1 VLLLR
6 NTFKISAKK
15 NMFQPVSLFIGLRYS
30 RSSKGNAFI
39 SFISFFSIAGI
50 AIGLMALFT
59 VSSVMNGFEH
69 NLKSTMLGLI
79 PHVEVQ
85 ADNQSSE
92 AMHHLKADLEKS
104 PYVEHVSLYRHGEAI
119 LQTNKDLHGVLLQ
132 GLYDDNGSL
141 YKITDKIVQ
150 GNWHTVL
157 NQNYHIAISRYLSRK
172 LGVSVGDK
180 LRVIM
185 PNASTYTPLGR
196 MPSQRL
202 FKVAAIYETGS
213 EIDMGLAFTS
223 GASLLRVLKLDKNSA
238 PNLSV
243 SLREPFALEQFV
255 QDSQNILSQH
265 NYTDWRSSQ
274 GTLFAA
280 VAMEKRIM
288 SMLLGLIVLVAVFN
302 IVSALTMMVSEKQGE
317 VAILQ
322 TLGLTPTQVQKV
334 FMVQGLYNG
343 VIGSAIGALLGIV
356 VSLYI
361 NELLAVLGLNLLAG
375 AALPVKFDVLSLMV
389 IVLASI
395 AMSFLATLYPAR
407 KAARVNP
414 AEVLRYE

>member
-1 VLLLR
+1 
-6 NTFKISAKK
+6 
-15 NMFQPVSLFIGLRYS
+15 MFQPVSLFIGLRYS

-59 VSSVMNGFEH
+59 VSSVMNGFESS
-69 NLKSTMLGLI
+69 LKTNMLGLI

-85 ADNQSSE
+85 ANKRTAAQMSS
-92 AMHHLKADLEKS
+92 LKADLEQS
-104 PYVEHVSLYRHGEAI
+104 PYVSTVSLYQHGEAI
-119 LQTNKDLHGVLLQ
+119 LQTNNDLHGVLLQ
-132 GLYDDNGSL
+132 GLYGDDGSL

-150 GNWHTVL
+150 GNWQTVL
-157 NQNYHIAISRYLSRK
+157 NKNYSIAISRYLSRK
-172 LGVSVGDK
+172 LGVGLGDK

-202 FKVAAIYETGS
+202 FKIAAIYETGS

-223 GASLLRVLKLDKNSA
+223 GASLQRVLKLDQNTA
-238 PNLSV
+238 PNLSI
-243 SLREPFALEQFV
+243 SLYEPFALDEFIQA
-255 QDSQNILSQH
+255 SKLILKDH
-265 NYTDWRSSQ
+265 TYTDWRSSQ

-322 TLGLTPTQVQKV
+322 TLGLTPSQVQKV

-343 VIGSAIGALLGIV
+343 VIGTAVGAFLGVLL
-356 VSLYI
+356 SLYI
-361 NELLAVLGLNLLAG
+361 NELLALVGLNLMAG
-375 AALPVKFDVLSLMV
+375 IELPVKFDVPSLIV
-389 IVLASI
+389 IACSSI
-395 AMSFLATLYPAR
+395 AMSFLATVYPAR
-407 KAARVNP
+407 KAAKVKP

>member
-1 VLLLR
+1 
-6 NTFKISAKK
+6 
-15 NMFQPVSLFIGLRYS
+15 MFQPVSLFIGLRYS

-59 VSSVMNGFEH
+59 VSSVMNGFE
-69 NLKSTMLGLI
+69 NSLKNNMLGLI
-79 PHVEVQ
+79 PHVEIKAEEHTATQ
-85 ADNQSSE
+85 MNT
-92 AMHHLKADLEKS
+92 LKTDLEQS
-104 PYVEHVSLYRHGEAI
+104 PYVDHVSLYRHGEAI

-132 GLYDDNGSL
+132 GLYNDSGSL
-141 YKITDKIVQ
+141 YKVTDKIVQ
-150 GNWHTVL
+150 GDWKTVL
-157 NQNYHIAISRYLSRK
+157 NKNYNIAISRYLSRK

-196 MPSQRL
+196 VPSQRL

-213 EIDMGLAFTS
+213 EIDMALAFTS
-223 GASLLRVLKLDKNSA
+223 GASLQRVLKLDKNTA

-243 SLREPFALEQFV
+243 SLHEPFELDEFIEA
-255 QDSQNILSQH
+255 SQRILNDH
-265 NYTDWRSSQ
+265 NYSDWRSTQ

-288 SMLLGLIVLVAVFN
+288 SMLLALIVLVAVFN

-322 TLGLTPTQVQKV
+322 TLGLTPSQVQKV

-343 VIGSAIGALLGIV
+343 VIGTAIGAFLGVIL
-356 VSLYI
+356 SLYI
-361 NELLAVLGLNLLAG
+361 NELLALVGLNLLAG
-375 AALPVKFDVLSLMV
+375 IELPVKFDTLSLV
-389 IVLASI
+389 IIAFASI

-407 KAARVNP
+407 KAAKVKP

>member
-1 VLLLR
+1 
-6 NTFKISAKK
+6 
-15 NMFQPVSLFIGLRYS
+15 MFQPVSLFIGLRYS
-30 RSSKGNAFI
+30 RAAKGNAFI

-69 NLKSTMLGLI
+69 SLKTNMLGLI

-85 ADNQSSE
+85 ADNHTNAS
-92 AMHHLKADLEKS
+92 MHSLKTDLEKS
-104 PYVEHVSLYRHGEAI
+104 PFVEHVSLYRHGEAI

-141 YKITDKIVQ
+141 YKITDKVVQ

-157 NQNYHIAISRYLSRK
+157 NKRYHIAISRYLSRK
-172 LGVSVGDK
+172 LEVGVGDK

-243 SLREPFALEQFV
+243 SLYEPFALEQFISH
-255 QDSQNILSQH
+255 SQPLLKPH

-322 TLGLTPTQVQKV
+322 TLGLTPAQVQKV

-343 VIGSAIGALLGIV
+343 VIGTVIGALLGV
-356 VSLYI
+356 LFSLYI
-361 NELLAVLGLNLLAG
+361 NELLALLGLNLLAG
-375 AALPVKFDVLSLMV
+375 AELPVKFDLFSLIMIAV
-389 IVLASI
+389 ASI

>member
-1 VLLLR
+1 
-6 NTFKISAKK
+6 
-15 NMFQPVSLFIGLRYS
+15 MFQPVSLFIGLRYS

-59 VSSVMNGFEH
+59 VSSVMNGFEGS
-69 NLKSTMLGLI
+69 LKTNMLGLI

-85 ADNQSSE
+85 ANKRTAAQMSS
-92 AMHHLKADLEKS
+92 LKADLEQS
-104 PYVEHVSLYRHGEAI
+104 PYVSTVSLYQHGEAI

-132 GLYDDNGSL
+132 GLYGDDGSL

-150 GNWHTVL
+150 GNWQTVL
-157 NQNYHIAISRYLSRK
+157 NKNYSIAISRYLSRK
-172 LGVSVGDK
+172 LGVGLGDK

-202 FKVAAIYETGS
+202 FKIAAIYETGS

-223 GASLLRVLKLDKNSA
+223 GTSLQRVLKLDQNTA
-238 PNLSV
+238 PNLSI
-243 SLREPFALEQFV
+243 SLYEPFALDEFIQA
-255 QDSQNILSQH
+255 SKLILKDH
-265 NYTDWRSSQ
+265 TYTDWRSSQ

-322 TLGLTPTQVQKV
+322 TLGLTPSQVQKV

-343 VIGSAIGALLGIV
+343 VIGTAVGAFLGVLL
-356 VSLYI
+356 SLYI
-361 NELLAVLGLNLLAG
+361 NELLALVGLNLMAG
-375 AALPVKFDVLSLMV
+375 IELPVKFDVPSLFV
-389 IVLASI
+389 IACSSI
-395 AMSFLATLYPAR
+395 AMSFLATVYPAR
-407 KAARVNP
+407 KAAKVKP

>member
-1 VLLLR
+1 
-6 NTFKISAKK
+6 
-15 NMFQPVSLFIGLRYS
+15 MFQPVSLFIGLRYS

-59 VSSVMNGFEH
+59 VSSVMNGFESS
-69 NLKSTMLGLI
+69 LKSNMLGLI
-79 PHVEVQ
+79 PHVEIQ
-85 ADNQSSE
+85 AKDHSKAQMNS
-92 AMHHLKADLEKS
+92 LKPALEQS
-104 PYVEHVSLYRHGEAI
+104 PYVDHVSLYRHGEAI

-132 GLYDDNGSL
+132 GLYDNNGSL

-150 GNWHTVL
+150 GNWQSVL
-157 NQNYHIAISRYLSRK
+157 NNNYNIAISRYLSRK
-172 LGVSVGDK
+172 LGVGLGDK

-202 FKVAAIYETGS
+202 FKIAAIYETGS

-223 GASLLRVLKLDKNSA
+223 GVSLQRVLKLSNNTV

-243 SLREPFALEQFV
+243 SLHEPFALDQFM
-255 QDSQNILSQH
+255 QDSQHIL
-265 NYTDWRSSQ
+265 NDFKLTDWRSSQ

-302 IVSALTMMVSEKQGE
+302 IVSALTMMVSEKQSE

-322 TLGLTPTQVQKV
+322 TLGLTPSQVQTV

-343 VIGSAIGALLGIV
+343 VIGTAVGASLGILL
-356 VSLYI
+356 SLYI
-361 NELLAVLGLNLLAG
+361 NELLALVGLNLLSG
-375 AALPVKFDVLSLMV
+375 ISLPVKFDVVSLSVIAVLSL
-389 IVLASI
+389 

-407 KAARVNP
+407 QAAKVNP

>member
-1 VLLLR
+1 
-6 NTFKISAKK
+6 
-15 NMFQPVSLFIGLRYS
+15 MFQPVSLFIGLRYS

-59 VSSVMNGFEH
+59 VSSVMNGFESS
-69 NLKSTMLGLI
+69 LKSNMLGLI
-79 PHVEVQ
+79 PHVEIQ
-85 ADNQSSE
+85 AKDHSKAQMNS
-92 AMHHLKADLEKS
+92 LKPALEQS
-104 PYVEHVSLYRHGEAI
+104 PYVDHVSLYRHGEAI

-132 GLYDDNGSL
+132 GLYDNNGSL

-150 GNWHTVL
+150 GNWQNVL
-157 NQNYHIAISRYLSRK
+157 NNNYNIAISRYLSRK
-172 LGVSVGDK
+172 LGVGLGDK

-202 FKVAAIYETGS
+202 FKIAAIYETGS

-223 GASLLRVLKLDKNSA
+223 GVSLQRVLKLSNNTV

-243 SLREPFALEQFV
+243 SLHEPFALDQFM
-255 QDSQNILSQH
+255 QDSQHIL
-265 NYTDWRSSQ
+265 NDFKLTDWRSSQ

-302 IVSALTMMVSEKQGE
+302 IVSALTMMVSEKQSE

-322 TLGLTPTQVQKV
+322 TLGLTPSQVQTV

-343 VIGSAIGALLGIV
+343 VIGTAVGASLGILL
-356 VSLYI
+356 SLYI
-361 NELLAVLGLNLLAG
+361 NELLALVGLNLLSG
-375 AALPVKFDVLSLMV
+375 ISLPVKFDVVSLSVIAVLSL
-389 IVLASI
+389 

-407 KAARVNP
+407 QAAKVNP

>member
-1 VLLLR
+1 
-6 NTFKISAKK
+6 
-15 NMFQPVSLFIGLRYS
+15 MFQPVSLFIGLRYS

-59 VSSVMNGFEH
+59 VSSVMNGFESS
-69 NLKSTMLGLI
+69 LKSNMLGLI

-85 ADNQSSE
+85 AKDHSKAQMNS
-92 AMHHLKADLEKS
+92 LKSALEQS
-104 PYVEHVSLYRHGEAI
+104 PYVDHVSLYRHGEAI

-132 GLYDDNGSL
+132 GLYDNNGSL

-150 GNWHTVL
+150 GNWLNVL
-157 NQNYHIAISRYLSRK
+157 NNNYNIAISRYLSRK
-172 LGVSVGDK
+172 LGVGLGDK

-202 FKVAAIYETGS
+202 FKIAAIYETGS

-223 GASLLRVLKLDKNSA
+223 GVSLQRVLKLSNNTV

-243 SLREPFALEQFV
+243 SLHEPFALDQFM
-255 QDSQNILSQH
+255 QDSQHIL
-265 NYTDWRSSQ
+265 NDFKLTDWRSSQ

-302 IVSALTMMVSEKQGE
+302 IVSALTMMVSEKQSE

-322 TLGLTPTQVQKV
+322 TLGLTPSQVQTV

-343 VIGSAIGALLGIV
+343 VIGTAVGAFLGLLL
-356 VSLYI
+356 SLYI
-361 NELLAVLGLNLLAG
+361 NELLALVGLNLLSG
-375 AALPVKFDVLSLMV
+375 ISLPVKFDVVSLSVIAVLSL
-389 IVLASI
+389 

-407 KAARVNP
+407 QAAKVNP

>member
-1 VLLLR
+1 
-6 NTFKISAKK
+6 
-15 NMFQPVSLFIGLRYS
+15 M
-30 RSSKGNAFI
+30 FI

-59 VSSVMNGFEH
+59 VSSVMNGFESS
-69 NLKSTMLGLI
+69 LKTNMLGLI

-85 ADNQSSE
+85 AKQHSKAQMNT
-92 AMHHLKADLEKS
+92 LKADLEQS
-104 PYVEHVSLYRHGEAI
+104 PYVDHVSLYRHGEAI

-132 GLYDDNGSL
+132 GLYDNDGSL
-141 YKITDKIVQ
+141 YKITDKVVQ
-150 GNWHTVL
+150 GNWQSVL
-157 NQNYHIAISRYLSRK
+157 NNNYHIAISRYLSRK
-172 LGVSVGDK
+172 LGVSLGDK

-196 MPSQRL
+196 VPSQRL
-202 FKVAAIYETGS
+202 FKIAAIYETGS

-223 GASLLRVLKLDKNSA
+223 GVSLQRVLKQSSSTP

-243 SLREPFALEQFV
+243 SLHEPFALDEFI
-255 QDSQNILSQH
+255 QDSQLILK
-265 NYTDWRSSQ
+265 NFKYTDWRSSQ

-302 IVSALTMMVSEKQGE
+302 IVSALTMMVSEKQSE

-322 TLGLTPTQVQKV
+322 TLGLTPSQVQTV

-343 VIGSAIGALLGIV
+343 VIGTAVGASLGILF
-356 VSLYI
+356 SLYI
-361 NELLAVLGLNLLAG
+361 NELLALVGLNLLSG
-375 AALPVKFDVLSLMV
+375 ISLPVKFDALSLSV
-389 IVLASI
+389 IALLSL

-407 KAARVNP
+407 QAAKVNP

>member
-1 VLLLR
+1 
-6 NTFKISAKK
+6 
-15 NMFQPVSLFIGLRYS
+15 MFQPVSLFIGLRYS

-59 VSSVMNGFEH
+59 VSSVMNGFESS
-69 NLKSTMLGLI
+69 LKMNMLGLI

-85 ADNQSSE
+85 AEQHSKTQMNT
-92 AMHHLKADLEKS
+92 LKADLEQS
-104 PYVEHVSLYRHGEAI
+104 PYVDHVSLYRHGEAI

-132 GLYDDNGSL
+132 GLYDNDGSL
-141 YKITDKIVQ
+141 YKITDKVVQ
-150 GNWHTVL
+150 GNWQSVL
-157 NQNYHIAISRYLSRK
+157 NNNYHIAISRYLSRK
-172 LGVSVGDK
+172 LGVSLGDK

-196 MPSQRL
+196 VPSQRL
-202 FKVAAIYETGS
+202 FKIAAIYETGS

-223 GASLLRVLKLDKNSA
+223 GVSLQRVLKQSSSTP

-243 SLREPFALEQFV
+243 SLHEPFALDEFI
-255 QDSQNILSQH
+255 QDSQLILK
-265 NYTDWRSSQ
+265 NFKYTDWRSSQ

-302 IVSALTMMVSEKQGE
+302 IVSALTMMVSEKQSE

-322 TLGLTPTQVQKV
+322 TLGLTPSQVQTV

-343 VIGSAIGALLGIV
+343 VIGTAVGASLGILF
-356 VSLYI
+356 SLYI
-361 NELLAVLGLNLLAG
+361 NELLALVGLNLLSG
-375 AALPVKFDVLSLMV
+375 ISLPVKFDALSLSV
-389 IVLASI
+389 IALLSL

-407 KAARVNP
+407 QAAKVNP

>member
-1 VLLLR
+1 
-6 NTFKISAKK
+6 
-15 NMFQPVSLFIGLRYS
+15 MFQPVSLFIGLRYS

-69 NLKSTMLGLI
+69 SLKTNMLGLI
-79 PHVEVQ
+79 PHIEVESGKHKPDEMS
-85 ADNQSSE
+85 A
-92 AMHHLKADLEKS
+92 LKSNLAKS
-104 PYVEHVSLYRHGEAI
+104 PYVEHVNLYRHGEAI

-132 GLYDDNGSL
+132 GLYDNNGAL
-141 YKITDKIVQ
+141 YKVTDKIVQ
-150 GNWHTVL
+150 GNWQTVL
-157 NQNYHIAISRYLSRK
+157 NTNYNIAISRYLSRK
-172 LGVSVGDK
+172 LGIGLGDK

-196 MPSQRL
+196 VPSQRL

-213 EIDMGLAFTS
+213 EIDMALAFTS
-223 GASLLRVLKLDKNSA
+223 GASLQRVLKLNKNVA

-243 SLREPFALEQFV
+243 SLYEPFELDEFTDA
-255 QDSQNILSQH
+255 SQLILKGY
-265 NYTDWRSSQ
+265 NYSDWRSSQ

-288 SMLLGLIVLVAVFN
+288 SMLLALIVLVAVFN

-322 TLGLTPTQVQKV
+322 TLGLTPSQVQKV

-343 VIGSAIGALLGIV
+343 VIGTLIGAFVGVLL
-356 VSLYI
+356 SLYI
-361 NELLAVLGLNLLAG
+361 NELLELVGLNLLAG
-375 AALPVKFDVLSLMV
+375 IELPVKFDVISLA
-389 IVLASI
+389 IIAFASI

-407 KAARVNP
+407 KAAKVKP

>member
-1 VLLLR
+1 
-6 NTFKISAKK
+6 
-15 NMFQPVSLFIGLRYS
+15 MFQPVSLFIGLRYS

-50 AIGLMALFT
+50 AIGLMALFM
-59 VSSVMNGFEH
+59 VSSVMNGFESS
-69 NLKSTMLGLI
+69 LKSNMLGLI
-79 PHVEVQ
+79 PHVEIQ
-85 ADNQSSE
+85 AKDHSKAQMNS
-92 AMHHLKADLEKS
+92 LKSALEQS
-104 PYVEHVSLYRHGEAI
+104 PYVDHVSLYRHGEAI

-132 GLYDDNGSL
+132 GLYDNNGSL

-150 GNWHTVL
+150 GNWQSVL
-157 NQNYHIAISRYLSRK
+157 NNNYNIAISRYLSRK
-172 LGVSVGDK
+172 LGVGLGDK

-202 FKVAAIYETGS
+202 FKIAAIYETGS

-223 GASLLRVLKLDKNSA
+223 GVSLQRVLKLSNNTV

-243 SLREPFALEQFV
+243 SLHEPFALDQFM
-255 QDSQNILSQH
+255 QDSQHIL
-265 NYTDWRSSQ
+265 NDFKLTDWRSSQ

-302 IVSALTMMVSEKQGE
+302 IVSALTMMVSEKQSE

-322 TLGLTPTQVQKV
+322 TLGLTPSQVQTV

-343 VIGSAIGALLGIV
+343 VIGTAVGAFLGLLL
-356 VSLYI
+356 SLYI
-361 NELLAVLGLNLLAG
+361 NELLALVGLNLLSG
-375 AALPVKFDVLSLMV
+375 ISLPVKFDVVSLSVIAVLSL
-389 IVLASI
+389 

-407 KAARVNP
+407 QAAKVNP

>member
-1 VLLLR
+1 
-6 NTFKISAKK
+6 
-15 NMFQPVSLFIGLRYS
+15 MFQPVSLFIGLRYS

-59 VSSVMNGFEH
+59 VSSVMNGFE
-69 NLKSTMLGLI
+69 NSLKTNMLGLI
-79 PHVEVQ
+79 PHVEIQ
-85 ADNQSSE
+85 ANKHTRAQMN
-92 AMHHLKADLEKS
+92 ALKVDLERS
-104 PYVEHVSLYRHGEAI
+104 GYVDHVSLYRHGEAI

-132 GLYDDNGSL
+132 GLYGDNGSL
-141 YKITDKIVQ
+141 YKITDKVVQ
-150 GNWHTVL
+150 GNWQNVL
-157 NQNYHIAISRYLSRK
+157 NDSYSIAISRYLSRK
-172 LGVSVGDK
+172 LGVGMGEK

-196 MPSQRL
+196 VPSQRL
-202 FKVAAIYETGS
+202 FKIAAIYETGS

-223 GASLLRVLKLDKNSA
+223 GASLQRVLKLNKNTA

-243 SLREPFALEQFV
+243 SLHEPFELAQFTK
-255 QDSQNILSQH
+255 DSQLILRDYQVS
-265 NYTDWRSSQ
+265 DWRSSQ

-322 TLGLTPTQVQKV
+322 TLGLTPSQIQKV

-343 VIGSAIGALLGIV
+343 VIGTAIGAFLGVLFSI
-356 VSLYI
+356 YI
-361 NELLAVLGLNLLAG
+361 NELLAAVGLNLLAG
-375 AALPVKFDVLSLMV
+375 AELPVKFDVLSLV
-389 IVLASI
+389 IIALSSI

-407 KAARVNP
+407 KAAKVKP

>member
-1 VLLLR
+1 
-6 NTFKISAKK
+6 
-15 NMFQPVSLFIGLRYS
+15 MFQPVSLFIGLRYS

-59 VSSVMNGFEH
+59 VSSVMNGFESS
-69 NLKSTMLGLI
+69 LKSNMLGLI
-79 PHVEVQ
+79 PHVEIQ
-85 ADNQSSE
+85 AKDHSKAQMNS
-92 AMHHLKADLEKS
+92 LKPALEQS
-104 PYVEHVSLYRHGEAI
+104 PYVDHVSLYRHGEAI

-132 GLYDDNGSL
+132 GLYDNNGSL

-150 GNWHTVL
+150 GNWQSVL
-157 NQNYHIAISRYLSRK
+157 NNNYNIAISRYLSRK
-172 LGVSVGDK
+172 LGVGLGDN

-202 FKVAAIYETGS
+202 FKIAAIYETGS

-223 GASLLRVLKLDKNSA
+223 GVSLQRVLKLSNNTV

-243 SLREPFALEQFV
+243 SLHEPFALDQFM
-255 QDSQNILSQH
+255 QDSQHIL
-265 NYTDWRSSQ
+265 NDFKLTDWRSSQ

-302 IVSALTMMVSEKQGE
+302 IVSALTMMVSEKQSE

-322 TLGLTPTQVQKV
+322 TLGLTPSQVQTV

-343 VIGSAIGALLGIV
+343 VIGTAVGASLGILL
-356 VSLYI
+356 SLYI
-361 NELLAVLGLNLLAG
+361 NELLALVGLNLLSG
-375 AALPVKFDVLSLMV
+375 ISLPVKFDVVSLSVIAVLSL
-389 IVLASI
+389 

-407 KAARVNP
+407 QAAKVNP

>member
-1 VLLLR
+1 
-6 NTFKISAKK
+6 
-15 NMFQPVSLFIGLRYS
+15 MFQPVSLFIGLRYS

-59 VSSVMNGFEH
+59 VSSVMNGFESS
-69 NLKSTMLGLI
+69 LKSNMLGLI

-85 ADNQSSE
+85 AKDHSKAQMNS
-92 AMHHLKADLEKS
+92 LKPALEQS
-104 PYVEHVSLYRHGEAI
+104 PYVDHVSLYRHGEAI

-132 GLYDDNGSL
+132 GLYDNNGSL

-150 GNWHTVL
+150 GNWQNVL
-157 NQNYHIAISRYLSRK
+157 NNNYNIAISRYLSRK
-172 LGVSVGDK
+172 LGVGLGDK

-202 FKVAAIYETGS
+202 FKIAAIYETGS

-223 GASLLRVLKLDKNSA
+223 GVSLQRVLKLSNNTV

-243 SLREPFALEQFV
+243 SLHEPFALDQFM
-255 QDSQNILSQH
+255 QDSQHIL
-265 NYTDWRSSQ
+265 NDFKLTDWRSSQ

-302 IVSALTMMVSEKQGE
+302 IVSALTMMVSEKQSE

-322 TLGLTPTQVQKV
+322 TLGLTPSQVQTV

-343 VIGSAIGALLGIV
+343 VIGTAVGASLGILL
-356 VSLYI
+356 SLYI
-361 NELLAVLGLNLLAG
+361 NELLALVGLNLLSG
-375 AALPVKFDVLSLMV
+375 ISLPVKFDVVSLSVIAVLSL
-389 IVLASI
+389 

-407 KAARVNP
+407 QAAKVNP

>member
-1 VLLLR
+1 
-6 NTFKISAKK
+6 
-15 NMFQPVSLFIGLRYS
+15 MFQPVSLFIGLRYS

-59 VSSVMNGFEH
+59 VSSVMNGFE
-69 NLKSTMLGLI
+69 NSLKTNMLGLI

-85 ADNQSSE
+85 ANKHTSAQMT
-92 AMHHLKADLEKS
+92 ALKADLERS
-104 PYVEHVSLYRHGEAI
+104 DYVDHVSLYRHGEAI

-132 GLYDDNGSL
+132 GLYGDNGSL
-141 YKITDKIVQ
+141 YKITDKVVQ
-150 GNWHTVL
+150 GNWQNVL
-157 NQNYHIAISRYLSRK
+157 NNSYNIAISRYLSRK
-172 LGVSVGDK
+172 LGVGMGEK

-196 MPSQRL
+196 VPSQRL
-202 FKVAAIYETGS
+202 FKIAAIYETGS
-213 EIDMGLAFTS
+213 EIDMSLAFTS
-223 GASLLRVLKLDKNSA
+223 GASLQRVLKLNKNTA

-243 SLREPFALEQFV
+243 SLHEPFELAQFTK
-255 QDSQNILSQH
+255 DSQHILRDYQVS
-265 NYTDWRSSQ
+265 DWRSSQ

-322 TLGLTPTQVQKV
+322 TLGLTPSQVQKL

-343 VIGSAIGALLGIV
+343 VIGTAIGALLGV
-356 VSLYI
+356 LFSLYI
-361 NELLAVLGLNLLAG
+361 NELLAAVGLNLLAG
-375 AALPVKFDVLSLMV
+375 VELPVKFDVLSLV
-389 IVLASI
+389 IIALSSI

-407 KAARVNP
+407 KAAKVKP

>member
-1 VLLLR
+1 
-6 NTFKISAKK
+6 
-15 NMFQPVSLFIGLRYS
+15 
-30 RSSKGNAFI
+30 
-39 SFISFFSIAGI
+39 
-50 AIGLMALFT
+50 MALFT
-59 VSSVMNGFEH
+59 VSSVMNGFE
-69 NLKSTMLGLI
+69 NSLKTNMLGLI

-85 ADNQSSE
+85 ANKHTSAQMT
-92 AMHHLKADLEKS
+92 ALKADLERS
-104 PYVEHVSLYRHGEAI
+104 DYVDHVSLYRHGEAI

-132 GLYDDNGSL
+132 GLYGNNGSL
-141 YKITDKIVQ
+141 YKITDKVVQ
-150 GNWHTVL
+150 GNWQNVL
-157 NQNYHIAISRYLSRK
+157 NNSYNIAISRYLSRK
-172 LGVSVGDK
+172 LGVGMGEK

-196 MPSQRL
+196 VPSQRL
-202 FKVAAIYETGS
+202 FKIAAIYETGS
-213 EIDMGLAFTS
+213 EIDMSLAFTS
-223 GASLLRVLKLDKNSA
+223 GASLQRVLKLNKNTA

-243 SLREPFALEQFV
+243 SLHEPFELAQFTK
-255 QDSQNILSQH
+255 DSQHILRDYQVS
-265 NYTDWRSSQ
+265 DWRSSQ

-322 TLGLTPTQVQKV
+322 TLGLTPSKVQKV

-343 VIGSAIGALLGIV
+343 VIGTAIGALLGV
-356 VSLYI
+356 LFSLYI
-361 NELLAVLGLNLLAG
+361 NELLATVGLNLLAG
-375 AALPVKFDVLSLMV
+375 VELPVKFDVLSLV
-389 IVLASI
+389 IIALSSI

-407 KAARVNP
+407 KAAKVKP